1 MRKILAVILV
11 AFTFFM
17 FQGFGYINNT
27 QALAETIETPEGIYY
42 KGTPDLNGSSGNMQK
57 GKQQVDKAGNKLK
70 ENAENLAENL
80 KEKLNLNEELPRST
94 KEFLR
99 DTEEKV
105 EDRVAPITGTKKGYY
120 QGN

>member
-17 FQGFGYINNT
+17 FQGFGYVNNT

-42 KGTPDLNGSSGNMQK
+42 KGTPDLNSGSGNIQK

-70 ENAENLAENL
+70 TSVENLTDNV

-99 DTEEKV
+99 DTEETV

-120 QGN
+120 QDN